1 MSEKT
6 GDLCLHP
13 NRKLSG
19 RDFLPRARVL
29 ACSLSGPRKKKH
41 HETPDPQH
49 AHFARAGRAAR
60 RRVSPSHKEFTAR
73 MVPKIEW
80 GALVGA
86 AESLGHRSDLPSELI
101 PDYEKNEDFLRK
113 VHHVLMEVEVIEG
126 ILKCPDTGREFPIT
140 KGIPNM
146 LLSEDET

>member
-1 MSEKT
+1 M
-6 GDLCLHP
+6 
-13 NRKLSG
+13 KLLTHNMLTSHV
-19 RDFLPRARVL
+19 R
-29 ACSLSGPRKKKH
+29 
-41 HETPDPQH
+41 
-49 AHFARAGRAAR
+49 GRAAGGGFPLLIQATE
-60 RRVSPSHKEFTAR
+60 VKVNDIDFNPEFTAR

-80 GALVGA
+80 AALVGA

-101 PDYEKNEDFLRK
+101 PNYEKNEDFLRK
-113 VHHVLMEVEVIEG
+113 VHHALMEVEVIEG